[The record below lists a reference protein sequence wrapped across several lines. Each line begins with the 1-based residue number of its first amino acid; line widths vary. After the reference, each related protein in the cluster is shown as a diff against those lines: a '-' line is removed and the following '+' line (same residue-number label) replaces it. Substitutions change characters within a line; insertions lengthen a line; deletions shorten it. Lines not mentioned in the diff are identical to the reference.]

1 MKPNF
6 KKVIPY
12 IFSEEGGYV
21 DNPHDPGGATNMGIT
36 IATLSAWRGHP
47 ISTSDVMDLTQAEA
61 TKIYQQ
67 QFWNKIDG
75 DDLPSGIDYAVFDFA
90 VNSGPGR
97 AAKMLQGIVNLPE
110 DGVIGV
116 KTLAALSDHS
126 PEAIINA
133 LCDARATWL
142 KGLSTASTFGTGWLA
157 RVERVR
163 SRALALAATP
173 SVTEPAEPKAASLPK
188 ARQCDTAVK
197 TVLKHPEALGAL
209 GSAASGLAAVAS
221 GNGPVQYALAI
232 VMLACTAV
240 GLWYFIKRVRSE
252 P

>member
-21 DNPHDPGGATNMGIT
+21 DNSHDPGGATNMGIT

-47 ISTSDVMDLTQAEA
+47 ISTSDVMDLTKAEA

-116 KTLAALSDHS
+116 KTLAHFLITRLRRSSTHYVM
-126 PEAIINA
+126 
-133 LCDARATWL
+133 RA
-142 KGLSTASTFGTGWLA
+142 
-157 RVERVR
+157 
-163 SRALALAATP
+163 P
-173 SVTEPAEPKAASLPK
+173 
-188 ARQCDTAVK
+188 
-197 TVLKHPEALGAL
+197 LG
-209 GSAASGLAAVAS
+209 
-221 GNGPVQYALAI
+221 
-232 VMLACTAV
+232 
-240 GLWYFIKRVRSE
+240 
-252 P
+252 